1 MVRWLDFTIIL
12 RVQVRLATT
21 KHFHGVCGQ
30 STLKVVEGVV
40 LMDYDDT
47 QALELVVGKH
57 A

>member
-1 MVRWLDFTIIL
+1 MVRWFDFTIIL